1 MKQLKDDS
9 NNHSNTAG
17 TLTDLALLRLI
28 QIHDSAFPIGSFT
41 QTYGME
47 TYIQEDVIRTKED
60 LVAYCTSFLF
70 QNLVRGDAILIQ
82 EAYTAAQGQDIERL
96 LYLEQLCGAIKLAK
110 ESREA
115 SVKLGRQFIKTVSP
129 LGTDDFLTDW
139 KARIDSKEIKG
150 HYAIL
155 YGIYSATTG
164 VSAHHAVMTYL
175 FASLN
180 GLVQNA
186 VRAVPFGQTTGVQA
200 TYELIGQ
207 VTEAAKLVATLTEAD
222 ISNNALG
229 IELASMKHEYL
240 FSRLFIS

>member
-9 NNHSNTAG
+9 NNRSNTVG
-17 TLTDLALLRLI
+17 TPTDSALLRLF
-28 QIHDSAFPIGSFT
+28 QIHDSAFPIGSYT

-60 LVAYCTSFLF
+60 LITYCTSFLF

-82 EAYTAAQGQDIERL
+82 EAYAAAQEKDVEQL
-96 LYLEQLCGAIKLAK
+96 LYLEQLCGAMKLAK
-110 ESREA
+110 ESRDA
-115 SVKLGRQFIKTVSP
+115 SVTLGRQFIRTVSP
-129 LGTDDFLTDW
+129 LGTDDFLVKW
-139 KARIDSKEIKG
+139 KDRIDSKAIKG
-150 HYAIL
+150 HYAVL

-200 TYELIGQ
+200 MYELIDP
-207 VTEAAKLVATLTEAD
+207 VTKAAELVAALTLDD

>member
-9 NNHSNTAG
+9 NNRSNTVG
-17 TLTDLALLRLI
+17 TPTDFALLHLF

-41 QTYGME
+41 QSYGME

-70 QNLVRGDAILIQ
+70 HNLVRGDAILIK
-82 EAYTAAQGQDIERL
+82 EAHAAALENDVDRL
-96 LYLEQLCGAIKLAK
+96 LYLEQLCGAMKLAK

-115 SVKLGRQFIKTVSP
+115 SVKLGRQFIRTVSP
-129 LGTDDFLTDW
+129 LGTDDLLSEW
-139 KARIDSKEIKG
+139 KERIESKSIKG

-155 YGIYSATTG
+155 YGIYSAANG

-186 VRAVPFGQTTGVQA
+186 VRAVPFGQNTGVQA
-200 TYELIGQ
+200 MYELIVP
-207 VTEAAKLVATLTEAD
+207 VTEAAGLVNTYTIED

-240 FSRLFIS
+240 YSRLFIS

>member
-1 MKQLKDDS
+1 MKQLKEDS
-9 NNHSNTAG
+9 NNHSNTVD
-17 TLTDLALLRLI
+17 TPTDLALLRLF
-28 QIHDSAFPIGSFT
+28 QIHDSAFPIGSYT

-60 LVAYCTSFLF
+60 LTADCTSFLF
-70 QNLVRGDAILIQ
+70 HNLVRGDAILIQ
-82 EAYTAAQGQDIERL
+82 EAYAAARERDIERL
-96 LYLEQLCGAIKLAK
+96 LYLEQLCGAMKLAK

-115 SVKLGRQFIKTVSP
+115 SVNLGRQFIKTVSP
-129 LGTDDFLTDW
+129 LGTDDFLVEW
-139 KARIDSKEIKG
+139 KNRIDSKEIKG

-200 TYELIGQ
+200 MYELIEQ
-207 VTEAAKLVATLTEAD
+207 VTEAAELVSTLTEDD